1 MATLGGKPW
10 KPLRKPICSPRKC
23 VPKLSLRARGW
34 KVQFELPHPVY
45 FTTAATTVRLEDV
58 DNAIPAGPE
67 VERRLRSVSE
77 YIEAR
82 VGHLALAYPGDDFE
96 GFFNSG
102 GVNDDRPSQRHE
114 G

>member
-1 MATLGGKPW
+1 M
-10 KPLRKPICSPRKC
+10 
-23 VPKLSLRARGW
+23 
-34 KVQFELPHPVY
+34 
-45 FTTAATTVRLEDV
+45 
-58 DNAIPAGPE
+58 
-67 VERRLRSVSE
+67 SE